1 MKNRWI
7 FALCM
12 AVMWGI
18 IFANALHDV
27 VTGVCMG
34 LLMEMAFGLLD
45 CTKET
50 EDAEETNAAIVNGEG
65 A

>member
-12 AVMWGI
+12 TVMLGI
-18 IFANALHDV
+18 VFVCAMDNVI
-27 VTGVCMG
+27 TGICMG
-34 LLMEMAFGLLD
+34 LLMGMAFGLLD

-50 EDAEETNAAIVNGEG
+50 KDVEETDAAIVNGEG

>member
-7 FALCM
+7 FALCIT
-12 AVMWGI
+12 VMWGI
-18 IFANALHDV
+18 VFVYAMDNVI
-27 VTGVCMG
+27 TGICMG
-34 LLMEMAFGLLD
+34 LLMGMAFGLLD

-50 EDAEETNAAIVNGEG
+50 KDAEETNAAIVNGEG